1 MGKSKTII
9 AIMVGV
15 AWSGMTAAS
24 ELINFNEQD
33 TLNSINTAY
42 DQQYSALRIDENISH
57 YNKLNAEIESTKIK
71 LATNVEMIKSD
82 SNRLKDKLVD
92 GVYDESLILTLRN
105 MSAKVNSMKKEIET
119 AGKLLV
125 ETKQQL
131 SQDQQEASQIER
143 VKNDALLALYEKIKA
158 RHLNES
164 KRVINDTYSGQLQC
178 NVAESLSTCVNRNLP
193 SIKNAFCIK
202 QRWFISNQTHEL

>member
-143 VKNDALLALYEKIKA
+143 VKNDALLALYEKIK
-158 RHLNES
+158 
-164 KRVINDTYSGQLQC
+164 RVI
-178 NVAESLSTCVNRNLP
+178 
-193 SIKNAFCIK
+193 
-202 QRWFISNQTHEL
+202 